1 MIMKKIH
8 KQFLALGL
16 VAFLFIGF
24 DLCVYQLFT
33 KKCLSDESKSMRAKS
48 IELDKYLP
56 FEEDSEIVKVRSAFR
71 LTEDLPVID
80 GATALYPVYSAFVN
94 AVYPEDSCQFVNG
107 EFTKESKIQ
116 KRNTVGAYKAV
127 VDGTSDIIL
136 CAKPSKEQLAYAK
149 EKGVELTQVPIGS
162 EAFVFI
168 VNKDNPVESLTVD
181 EVKGIYTGKYTNWSQ
196 LGGENKPIGA
206 LQRSEGSGSQTAM
219 LSFMGETPMKKD
231 YDTFMASNIGF
242 SFRYYVEG
250 IVENGKV
257 KMLAL
262 DGVYPSKEN
271 IVSGSYPIVDHFY
284 AIYRS
289 DNPNPNVER
298 FVNWMLTDEAQKII
312 EDAGYVGISQ

>member
-1 MIMKKIH
+1 MKKIYR
-8 KQFLALGL
+8 QVLTLGL
-16 VAFLFIGF
+16 VGALFIGF

-33 KKCLSDESKSMRAKS
+33 KKCLSDESKSMQAKS

-56 FEEDSEIVKVRSAFR
+56 FVEKSEIVKVRSDFQ
-71 LTEDLPVID
+71 LTDDLPVID

-94 AVYPEDSCQFVNG
+94 AVYPEESCQFVNG
-107 EFTKESKIQ
+107 EFTEESKIQ

-136 CAKPSKEQLAYAK
+136 CGKPSKEQLDYAK
-149 EKGVELTQVPIGS
+149 EKGVELTQVPIGN

-181 EVKGIYTGKYTNWSQ
+181 EVKGIYAGEYTNWSQ
-196 LGGENKPIGA
+196 LGGTNRPIGA
-206 LQRSEGSGSQTAM
+206 MQRSEGSGSQTAM
-219 LSFMGETPMKKD
+219 LSFMGDLPMKKD
-231 YDTFMASNIGF
+231 YDTFIASNIGF

-262 DGVYPSKEN
+262 NGVYPSKEN
-271 IVSGSYPIVDHFY
+271 VVNGDYPIVDHFY

-289 DNPNPNVER
+289 DNPNPNVEC
-298 FVNWMLTDEAQKII
+298 FVNWMLTEEAQKII
-312 EDAGYVGISQ
+312 EDTGYIGIGQ